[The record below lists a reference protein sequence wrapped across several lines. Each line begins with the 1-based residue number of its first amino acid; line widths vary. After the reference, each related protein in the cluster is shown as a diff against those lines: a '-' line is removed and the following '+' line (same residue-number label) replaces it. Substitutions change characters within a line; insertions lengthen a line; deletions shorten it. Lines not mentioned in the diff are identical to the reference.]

1 MPPDSERD
9 PTFRAGTSPHLL
21 HNLWRLRRYVRPYAG
36 QLGWLLIVALAATGA
51 SIAVPLV
58 IRQVVD
64 GPIANRDP
72 GGLFRLGA
80 LALVLGLAEAVLIF
94 IRRWVQSSTALG
106 IESTIRNDIYAHL
119 QRLQVGF
126 HDRWQSGQL
135 LSRITTDLSV
145 IRRFLSFGL
154 LFLIVNTATYLAVVA
169 LLIHLYWPLGLLV
182 AASAVPLF
190 VVSRRFTR
198 SYLAASRRMQD
209 EQGDLA
215 TLVEESTQGLRT
227 IKAFGRRPEMTDR
240 FAVRARQL
248 HDTATGKGRLLART
262 SAEFDLVP
270 NLTLAAVLIAGAVAV
285 AYDALTIGELVAF
298 VTLQLML
305 IWPIES
311 LGWIIA
317 NGQEAITAAD
327 RIHEVLDTAPTI
339 VDRPGAVAAAPR
351 RRSAADSGSNGS
363 ASAIR
368 ASPPGAPR
376 RHPGGA
382 TGRDGR
388 HRRRHRIGQDHPA
401 VAGAPALRR
410 HRRPDHLDGRDIR
423 DVQLT
428 GLRRVV
434 GVAFEE
440 PTLFSMSVWEN
451 LTLGRPDA
459 AEDEVRAALAVAQ
472 ADFVYDLPWG
482 LATRVGEQGLSLS
495 GGQRQRLALARAVL
509 GRPGVLVLDDP
520 LSALDVHTEALVEAA
535 LVRVLRNTTA
545 LLVVH
550 RPSTVALADR
560 VALLADGRIAAVGT
574 HSELLAPCRTTGRS
588 SAAAGESDD
597 SDLSPLVTAEP
608 APQPR
613 HVGRRPTDGADPL
626 AGHRRPTRRRT
637 RTSRRA
643 GQRRALARLRS
654 RSRAC
659 SARCSGRTAG

>member
-1 MPPDSERD
+1 MPPDSDRGS
-9 PTFRAGTSPHLL
+9 TSRAGTSPHFPR
-21 HNLWRLRRYVRPYAG
+21 NLWRLRRYVRPYAG
-36 QLGWLLIVALAATGA
+36 QLGWLLIAAFAATGA
-51 SIAVPLV
+51 SLAVPLV
-58 IRQVVD
+58 IREVVD
-64 GPIANRDP
+64 GPIARQDP
-72 GGLFRLGA
+72 AGLFRLGA
-80 LALVLGLAEAVLIF
+80 LALLFGLAEAVLIF
-94 IRRWVQSSTALG
+94 VRRWVQSSTALG
-106 IESTIRNDIYAHL
+106 IESAIRNDIYAHL
-119 QRLQVGF
+119 QQLQVGF

-135 LSRITTDLSV
+135 LSRVTTDLSV

-154 LFLIVNTATYLAVVA
+154 LFLIVNTGTYLAVVV
-169 LLIHLYWPLGLLV
+169 LLIHLHWPLGLLV

-190 VVSRRFTR
+190 LISRRFTR
-198 SYLAASRRMQD
+198 SYLAASRQLQD

-227 IKAFGRRPEMTDR
+227 IKSFGRRPEMAHR
-240 FAVRARQL
+240 FAVRAQQL

-270 NLTLAAVLIAGAVAV
+270 NLTLAVVLVAGAVAV
-285 AYDALTIGELVAF
+285 ARDALTIGELVAF

-339 VDRPGAVAAAPR
+339 VDRPHAVALHPPMVR
-351 RRSAADSGSNGS
+351 GRLRFEGVGFGYPGVTRPVLRDVTLEVEPGETM
-363 ASAIR
+363 AIV
-368 ASPPGAPR
+368 
-376 RHPGGA
+376 GA
-382 TGRDGR
+382 TGSGKTTLLSLVPRLYDVTAGR
-388 HRRRHRIGQDHPA
+388 
-401 VAGAPALRR
+401 VT
-410 HRRPDHLDGRDIR
+410 LDGRDIR
-423 DVQLT
+423 DVRLT
-428 GLRRVV
+428 SLRRVV

-440 PTLFSMSVWEN
+440 PTLFSMSVREN

-459 AEDEVRAALAVAQ
+459 TDDEVRDALAVAQ

-535 LVRVLRNTTA
+535 LSRVLRNTTA

-560 VALLADGRIAAVGT
+560 VALLADGRITAVGT
-574 HSELLAPCRTTGRS
+574 HSELLATVPDYRAVLS
-588 SAAAGESDD
+588 AAGEPDD
-597 SDLSPLVTAEP
+597 SGLV
-608 APQPR
+608 
-613 HVGRRPTDGADPL
+613 H
-626 AGHRRPTRRRT
+626 
-637 RTSRRA
+637 S
-643 GQRRALARLRS
+643 
-654 RSRAC
+654 
-659 SARCSGRTAG
+659 

>member
-1 MPPDSERD
+1 VPPDSD
-9 PTFRAGTSPHLL
+9 RAPASRIGASPHFG

-36 QLGWLLIVALAATGA
+36 QLGWLLIAAFAATGA
-51 SIAVPLV
+51 SLAVPLV
-58 IRQVVD
+58 IRQVID
-64 GPIANRDP
+64 GPIAGRDP

-80 LALVLGLAEAVLIF
+80 LALLFGLTEAMLIF

-106 IESTIRNDIYAHL
+106 IEYAIRNDIYAHL

-182 AASAVPLF
+182 AASALPLF
-190 VVSRRFTR
+190 AVSRRFTR

-270 NLTLAAVLIAGAVAV
+270 NLTLAVVLVAGAGAA

-317 NGQEAITAAD
+317 NGQEAVTAAD
-327 RIHEVLDTAPTI
+327 RIQEVLDTAPTI
-339 VDRPGAVAAAPR
+339 VDRPNAVALD
-351 RRSAADSGSNGS
+351 RSAVRGQLRFERVSFGYPGV
-363 ASAIR
+363 
-368 ASPPGAPR
+368 ASPVLRDVCLEVQPGETVAIV
-376 RHPGGA
+376 GA
-382 TGRDGR
+382 TGSGKTTLLSLVPRLYDVTAGR
-388 HRRRHRIGQDHPA
+388 IT
-401 VAGAPALRR
+401 
-410 HRRPDHLDGRDIR
+410 LDGQDIR

-434 GVAFEE
+434 GMAFEE

-482 LATRVGEQGLSLS
+482 LTTRVGEQGLSLS

-509 GRPGVLVLDDP
+509 SQPGVLVLDDP
-520 LSALDVHTEALVEAA
+520 LSALDVHTEARVEAA
-535 LVRVLRNTTA
+535 LAQILRDTTA

-550 RPSTVALADR
+550 RPSTIALADR

-574 HSELLAPCRTTGRS
+574 HSELLATVPDYRAVLSAEAGDPDDFGLIRS
-588 SAAAGESDD
+588 
-597 SDLSPLVTAEP
+597 
-608 APQPR
+608 
-613 HVGRRPTDGADPL
+613 
-626 AGHRRPTRRRT
+626 
-637 RTSRRA
+637 
-643 GQRRALARLRS
+643 
-654 RSRAC
+654 
-659 SARCSGRTAG
+659 

>member
-1 MPPDSERD
+1 VPPDSD
-9 PTFRAGTSPHLL
+9 RAPASRIGAGPHFGR
-21 HNLWRLRRYVRPYAG
+21 NLWRLRRYVRPYAG
-36 QLGWLLIVALAATGA
+36 QLGWLLIAAFAATGA
-51 SIAVPLV
+51 SLAVPLV
-58 IRQVVD
+58 IRQVID
-64 GPIANRDP
+64 GPIAGRDP

-80 LALVLGLAEAVLIF
+80 LALLFGLAEAMLIF

-106 IESTIRNDIYAHL
+106 IEYAIRNDIYAHL

-182 AASAVPLF
+182 AASALPLF
-190 VVSRRFTR
+190 AVSRRFTR

-270 NLTLAAVLIAGAVAV
+270 NLTLAVVLVAGAGAA

-317 NGQEAITAAD
+317 NGQEAVTAAD
-327 RIHEVLDTAPTI
+327 RIQEVLDTAPTI
-339 VDRPGAVAAAPR
+339 VDRPNAVALD
-351 RRSAADSGSNGS
+351 RSAVRGELRFERVSFGYPGV
-363 ASAIR
+363 
-368 ASPPGAPR
+368 ASPVLRDVCLEVQPGETVAIV
-376 RHPGGA
+376 GA
-382 TGRDGR
+382 TGSGKTTLLSLVPRLYDVTAGR
-388 HRRRHRIGQDHPA
+388 IT
-401 VAGAPALRR
+401 
-410 HRRPDHLDGRDIR
+410 LDGQDIR

-434 GVAFEE
+434 GMAFEE

-482 LATRVGEQGLSLS
+482 LTTRVGEQGLSLS

-509 GRPGVLVLDDP
+509 SQPGVLVLDDP
-520 LSALDVHTEALVEAA
+520 LSALDVHTEARVETA
-535 LVRVLRNTTA
+535 LARILRDTTA

-550 RPSTVALADR
+550 RPSTIALADR

-574 HSELLAPCRTTGRS
+574 HSELLATVPDYRAVLSAEAGDPDDFGLIRS
-588 SAAAGESDD
+588 
-597 SDLSPLVTAEP
+597 
-608 APQPR
+608 
-613 HVGRRPTDGADPL
+613 
-626 AGHRRPTRRRT
+626 
-637 RTSRRA
+637 
-643 GQRRALARLRS
+643 
-654 RSRAC
+654 
-659 SARCSGRTAG
+659 